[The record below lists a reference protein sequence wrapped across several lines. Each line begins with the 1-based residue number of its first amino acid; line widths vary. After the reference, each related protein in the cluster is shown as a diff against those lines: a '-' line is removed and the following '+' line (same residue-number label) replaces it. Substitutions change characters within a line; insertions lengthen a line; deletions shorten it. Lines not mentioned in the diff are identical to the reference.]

1 MLKKVLLV
9 SLAAMLSLSASSFAA
24 TATKKAAPK
33 ATATAKSTKVK
44 PSGSIV
50 AGMLSDAETLNPIV
64 SENSSETDILQGLF
78 DNLFRLDNKANLIP
92 SLCTVVPSKKNGL
105 ISADDK
111 TFTFKLRKG
120 VKWHDGKPFTAAD
133 VKFTWETYLNDKVPV
148 PSRDPFDK
156 ITKFQIVDDYTIK
169 MTTKSVEA
177 AFLLGWANPGII
189 PAHCFT
195 GLSGQELAD
204 ALGKGGK
211 FSRAPIGTGP
221 FKLKEW
227 KAGSHITLEANKDY
241 FLNGPGLEKIIF
253 KVVPDTNTMVT
264 QLKTGEI
271 TVAQPQAGDYDQVKN
286 IKGLKVTKEPAS
298 IYAHMT
304 FNFRNPILA
313 DKNVRQA
320 LAYGFP
326 RQQFIDS
333 FLNGIG
339 SIGTGPISPLNWAAA
354 EGLEKY
360 FPFDQAKAKAL
371 LDKAGWKMDKDGFR
385 YKNGKK
391 LAFEICTNSGN
402 KTREAIEATAQ
413 QYWKQLGVD
422 LSIKN
427 YEATTLFGDILE
439 NFKFDIILFGWVT
452 GSDPDCYSLFHSEQ
466 IPTPANEMA
475 GQNYAGYVNKD
486 VDKLIVQA
494 KTITD
499 RDARTTL
506 YKKIQKIVVEEMPL
520 YYLYNYVDV
529 HTRPAN
535 LKNYKPGPFT
545 NGRFWNVY
553 EWQLGK

>member
-1 MLKKVLLV
+1 MLKKVLFV
-9 SLAAMLSLSASSFAA
+9 SLAALVSLSASSFAA
-24 TATKKAAPK
+24 TKPAAKKAAPK
-33 ATATAKSTKVK
+33 AAAAAKVK
-44 PSGSIV
+44 PSGTLV

-78 DNLFRLDNKANLIP
+78 DNLFRLDNKANLVP
-92 SLCTVVPSKKNGL
+92 SLCTVVPTKKNGL

-120 VKWHDGKPFTAAD
+120 VKWHDGKPFTAKD
-133 VKFTWETYLNDKVPV
+133 VKFTWEVYLNDKVPV
-148 PSRDPFDK
+148 PTRDPFDK
-156 ITKFQIVDDYTIK
+156 ITKFQIIDDYTIK
-169 MTTKSVEA
+169 MTTKTVEA
-177 AFLLGWANPGII
+177 AFLLGWTNPGII
-189 PAHCFT
+189 PAHYFA
-195 GLSGQELAD
+195 GLSGENLAS

-211 FSRAPIGTGP
+211 FSRSPIGTGP

-227 KAGSHITLEANKDY
+227 KTGSHITLEANKNY
-241 FLNGPGLEKIIF
+241 FLGAPGLEKIIH

-271 TVAQPQAGDYDQVKN
+271 TMALPQAGDYDQVKN

-304 FNFRNPILA
+304 FNFKNPILA

-320 LAYGFP
+320 LAFGFP

-333 FLNGIG
+333 FLDGIG
-339 SIGTGPISPLNWAAA
+339 SIGTGPISPLNWAAF

-360 FPFDQAKAKAL
+360 FAFDQAKAKSL
-371 LDKAGWKMDKDGFR
+371 LEKSGWKMEKDGFR

-427 YEATTLFGDILE
+427 YEANTLFGDILE
-439 NFKFDIILFGWVT
+439 NMKFDIILFGWVT
-452 GSDPDCYSLFHSEQ
+452 GSDPDCYTLFHSEQ
-466 IPTPANEMA
+466 IPTEANDKA
-475 GQNYAGYVNKD
+475 GQNYASYINKE
-486 VDKLIVQA
+486 VDKLLVQA
-494 KTITD
+494 KSITE
-499 RDARTTL
+499 REARIPL
-506 YKKIQKIVVEEMPL
+506 YKKIQKMVVEDLPL
-520 YYLYNYVDV
+520 YYLYNYVDI
-529 HTRPAN
+529 HARPAN

-553 EWQLGK
+553 EWQLSK